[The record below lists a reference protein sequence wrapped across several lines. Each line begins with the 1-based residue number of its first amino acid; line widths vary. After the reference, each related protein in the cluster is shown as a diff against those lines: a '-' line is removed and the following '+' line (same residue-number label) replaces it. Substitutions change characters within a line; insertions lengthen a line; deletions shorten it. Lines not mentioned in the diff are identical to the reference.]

1 MELYHLHL
9 KGCHDDKWKERK
21 EIVVTDKFENRLFK
35 KVNNFNDCTSNQKLG
50 NLSRYINME
59 LNYNGYESFSKMPI
73 YMLTDYLLKPN
84 IDLKTQKIIL
94 EEIKNMAF
102 QASVF
107 KRELAMENFRKDNNK
122 NQPSRLHCLYATTEE
137 GISFWQNQIIDGDL
151 DVFRIEVI
159 DKPFKTNE
167 VFIPSES
174 STYEEMYNSSYRYWN
189 PKFKNVPE
197 ECSEY
202 LVQGRVKVL
211 EKVEE
216 IKKK

>member
-21 EIVVTDKFENRLFK
+21 EIVVTNKFENRLFK
-35 KVNNFNDCTSNQKLG
+35 KVNNFNDCTSNQKLS
-50 NLSRYINME
+50 NLSRYINMG
-59 LNYNGYESFSKMPI
+59 LNYKGYESFSKMPI
-73 YMLTDYLLKPN
+73 YMLTDYLLNPN

-102 QASVF
+102 QTSIF
-107 KRELAMENFRKDNNK
+107 KREIAMENFRRDNNK

-151 DVFRIEVI
+151 DIFRIDIMDE
-159 DKPFKTNE
+159 PFKTNE

-189 PKFKNVPE
+189 PKFRNVPE
-197 ECSEY
+197 ECLEY
-202 LVQGRVKVL
+202 LIQGKVKVL
-211 EKVEE
+211 EKVGE